1 MQKDLKVTGEAGF
14 KGMTISK
21 ARVVNVKFELRYSEI
36 VKSVNLMQ
44 GLHNDIDVIARYRG
58 KAHKLGMFKLDGVT
72 FDRDGNSTISLK
84 AMIDQVEVDEV
95 AAVASLDPEEI
106 LALRFNAVLEID
118 GPVDPTDGDSIDDEL
133 PF

>member
-1 MQKDLKVTGEAGF
+1 MQKDMKVTGEASF

-21 ARVVNVKFELRYSEI
+21 ARIVSIKFEMRYSEI

-44 GLHNDIDVIARYRG
+44 GLHCDIDVFARYRG

-84 AMIDQVEVDEV
+84 AMMEQVEIDEV
-95 AAVASLDPEEI
+95 ASVVSMDPEEI
-106 LALRFNAVLEID
+106 LNLRFSAVIELE
-118 GPVDPTDGDSIDDEL
+118 GPVGGADAGDDEDL
-133 PF
+133 PFN